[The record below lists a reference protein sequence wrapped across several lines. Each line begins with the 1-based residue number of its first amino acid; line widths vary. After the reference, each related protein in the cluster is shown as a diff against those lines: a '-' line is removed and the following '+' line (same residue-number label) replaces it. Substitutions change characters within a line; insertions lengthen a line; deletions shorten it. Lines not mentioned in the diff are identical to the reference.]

1 MEEKVRKIV
10 CEELCLNENE
20 IRNDARLVEDWA
32 ADSLSVISILADLED
47 EFDIE
52 IDLNDAKNISRYEDI
67 LTILTQ
73 KYHVKQSVDAAPGRA
88 MRQN

>member
-1 MEEKVRKIV
+1 M
-10 CEELCLNENE
+10 
-20 IRNDARLVEDWA
+20 EDWA

-52 IDLNDAKNISRYEDI
+52 IDLNDAKKISRYEDI

-73 KYHVKQSVDAAPGRA
+73 KYHVKQSVDAAP
-88 MRQN
+88 

>member
-1 MEEKVRKIV
+1 M
-10 CEELCLNENE
+10 
-20 IRNDARLVEDWA
+20 EDWA

-73 KYHVKQSVDAAPGRA
+73 KYHVKQSIDAAP
-88 MRQN
+88 